1 MIWGEKEM
9 RKRARIIYNPS
20 SGREIFKREL
30 PDIIEVYENA
40 GYETSAF
47 QTKPEPL
54 SAQKEA
60 ARSSEAGFDLIVAA
74 GGDGTV
80 SEVISGMAEKEYRPT
95 LAIIPAGTTNDYA
108 RVLKIPRNNFVEA
121 AKLINKE
128 ESIYMDIGKVITE
141 DETNY
146 FMNIGAMGNFVQITF
161 DVTPQLKTMFG
172 YLAYV
177 GKGAELLP
185 SVRPLPIHIEYEG
198 GSYNGEATLVFIA
211 LSSTVGGFSNIVPNK
226 VLGDGKFS
234 LIIIKKA
241 NAFELMQ
248 LARKMLTDGSH
259 LDSPLVIQK
268 QTDFVDI
275 KTLDNS
281 RLMINLDGDYGG
293 DAPVRFENL
302 NHHIEVIANT
312 APMEVEINDLS
323 ESEKQELKS
332 IFTTDMSEMQEQ
344 KTIETQSQDAVN
356 GK

>member
-1 MIWGEKEM
+1 M

-20 SGREIFKREL
+20 SGRETFKREL
-30 PDIIEVYENA
+30 PDILEVYENA

-47 QTKPEPL
+47 QTKASPL

-60 ARSSEAGFDLIVAA
+60 ARCTEEGYDLIVAA

-80 SEVISGMAEKEYRPT
+80 SEVIGGIAEKENRPT

-121 AKLINKE
+121 AQLIHKQ
-128 ESIYMDIGKVITE
+128 ESIYMDIGKVLTG
-141 DETNY
+141 DTTNY
-146 FMNIGAMGNFVQITF
+146 FMNIGAMGNLVQVTF

-177 GKGAELLP
+177 IKGAELLP
-185 SVRPLPIHIEYEG
+185 SVRPLPVKIKYEG
-198 GSYNGEATLVFIA
+198 GSYNGDATLVFIA
-211 LSSTVGGFSNIVPNK
+211 LSSTVGGFNNIVPNK

-234 LIIIKKA
+234 LIIVKRA
-241 NAFELMQ
+241 NVFELMQ
-248 LARKMLTDGSH
+248 LARKVLTDGTH
-259 LDSPLVIQK
+259 LESPLVIQK

-275 KTLDNS
+275 ETVDDS

-312 APMEVEINDLS
+312 APMEVEIRDLS
-323 ESEKQELKS
+323 DSEKQEMKS
-332 IFTTDMSEMQEQ
+332 IFTKELSE
-344 KTIETQSQDAVN
+344 IEERESYLN
-356 GK
+356 E